1 MAHTRQI
8 LLALI
13 LGIAA
18 GAAINLL
25 VPGWAEPL
33 DTNLLTPLGQVFLRL
48 LQFIVVPMVFCA
60 LILSFTQ
67 VERGAN
73 VGRYAGKL
81 LGLYVVT
88 SAVALA
94 IGMAVAAWLTPGLG
108 VDAAGAQATA
118 TSDPQPLA
126 QWLVGLVPKNPFE
139 ALAEANLLQIILA
152 AALIGIAA
160 RQLPEH
166 SRAFIGVLESGYEI
180 VLKVL
185 SLVLKLAPIG
195 VFALI
200 ASVVATQ
207 GLDLL
212 LKLGLYVVGLLI
224 AIAAMALFYLA
235 LLTLTGSRPGAYLRH
250 FGEALSF
257 ALGTASSNATL
268 PIALENAK
276 AYGAPRELTAFALP
290 FGTALKRDGAAVLQ
304 GFNALFVA
312 QLFGVEVTLTLALT
326 IFATGLLVSFS
337 TAGVPGAGLVAMSTV
352 LSAAGLPLEGV
363 AVVAGVDRFTDGF
376 RTSLNVMGNTA
387 NAMLLAKGEARH
399 AADPSPTP
407 TTTPAPK
414 TETDG
419 RAQG

>member
-8 LLALI
+8 LLALV
-13 LGIAA
+13 LGILA
-18 GAAINLL
+18 GGAINLL
-25 VPGWAEPL
+25 IPELAPTL
-33 DTNLLTPLGQVFLRL
+33 DRQLLTPLGQVFLRL

-60 LILSFTQ
+60 LVLSFTQ
-67 VERGAN
+67 VNRDEH
-73 VGRYAGKL
+73 VGRYAGQL

-94 IGMAVAAWLTPGLG
+94 IGMGVAAWLTPGSG
-108 VDAAGAQATA
+108 IEDTA
-118 TSDPQPLA
+118 PASVKAHDPVPLA
-126 QWLVGLVPKNPFE
+126 QWLVGLVPRNPFE
-139 ALAEANLLQIILA
+139 ALAEANLLQIIVA
-152 AALIGIAA
+152 AALTGLAA
-160 RQLPEH
+160 RQLPEQ
-166 SRAFIGVLESGYEI
+166 SRPFIKVLESGYEI
-180 VLKVL
+180 TLKIL
-185 SLVLKLAPIG
+185 SMVLKLAPVG

-212 LKLGLYVVGLLI
+212 IKLGLYVVGLLL

-235 LLTLTGSRPGAYLRH
+235 LMAVAGARPMDYLKH
-250 FGEALSF
+250 FGESLSF

-268 PIALENAK
+268 PIALENAR
-276 AYGAPRELTAFALP
+276 AYGAPHQLTAFALP
-290 FGTALKRDGAAVLQ
+290 FGTALKRDGAAVVQ

-312 QLFGVEVTLTLALT
+312 QLFGVDVTLSLAIT

-376 RTSLNVMGNTA
+376 RTALNVMGNTT
-387 NAMLLAKGEARH
+387 NAMLLSRVRRE
-399 AADPSPTP
+399 PETQ
-407 TTTPAPK
+407 
-414 TETDG
+414 TEQSNHG
-419 RAQG
+419 

>member
-13 LGIAA
+13 LGVIA
-18 GAAINLL
+18 GGAINLL
-25 VPGWAEPL
+25 VPQWAAPL
-33 DTNLLTPLGQVFLRL
+33 DQQLLTPLGQVFLRL

-60 LILSFTQ
+60 LVLSFTQ
-67 VERGAN
+67 VERGGH

-81 LGLYVVT
+81 LGLYIVT
-88 SAVALA
+88 SGVALA
-94 IGMAVAAWLTPGLG
+94 IGMAVAAWLTPGTG
-108 VDAAGAQATA
+108 IGEVGQASVQAAE
-118 TSDPQPLA
+118 PMPLT
-126 QWLVGLVPKNPFE
+126 QWLVSLVPRNPFE
-139 ALAEANLLQIILA
+139 ALADANLLQIIIA
-152 AALIGIAA
+152 AALVGIAA
-160 RQLPEH
+160 RQLPEQ
-166 SRAFIGVLESGYEI
+166 SQPFIKVLESGYDI
-180 VLKVL
+180 TLKVL
-185 SLVLKLAPIG
+185 SMVLKLAPIG

-207 GLDLL
+207 GLELMV
-212 LKLGLYVVGLLI
+212 KLGLYVVGLLL

-235 LLTLTGSRPGAYLRH
+235 LLALAGARPGAYLRH
-250 FGEALSF
+250 FGESLSF

-268 PIALENAK
+268 PIALENAR
-276 AYGAPRELTAFALP
+276 AYGAPHQLTAFALP

-312 QLFGVEVTLTLALT
+312 QLFGVDVTLTLVIT

-376 RTSLNVMGNTA
+376 RTALNVMGNTA
-387 NAMLLAKGEARH
+387 NAMLLARTQRSPKASNPETESEALER
-399 AADPSPTP
+399 P
-407 TTTPAPK
+407 
-414 TETDG
+414 
-419 RAQG
+419 

>member
-13 LGIAA
+13 LGILA
-18 GAAINLL
+18 GGGINLFIPEL
-25 VPGWAEPL
+25 AAAL
-33 DTNLLTPLGQVFLRL
+33 DTQLLTPLGQIFLRL
-48 LQFIVVPMVFCA
+48 LQFIVVPLVFCA
-60 LILSFTQ
+60 LVLSFTQ
-67 VERGAN
+67 VDRSEN

-81 LGLYVVT
+81 LLLYVVT

-94 IGMAVAAWLTPGLG
+94 IGMGVAAWLTPGLG
-108 VDAAGAQATA
+108 VDGAGSASIEAR
-118 TSDPQPLA
+118 DPTPLA

-139 ALAEANLLQIILA
+139 ALAQANLLQIILA
-152 AALIGIAA
+152 AAMVGIAA
-160 RQLPEH
+160 RQLPEQ
-166 SRAFIGVLESGYEI
+166 SRPLIDVLQSGYDI
-180 VLKVL
+180 TLKILSMVLR
-185 SLVLKLAPIG
+185 LAPIG

-207 GLDLL
+207 GFDLL
-212 LKLGLYVVGLLI
+212 LKLGLYVIGLLA
-224 AIAAMALFYLA
+224 AIAAMAVFYLA
-235 LLTLTGSRPGAYLRH
+235 LLAVAGARPLAYLRH

-268 PIALENAK
+268 PIALNNARD
-276 AYGAPRELTAFALP
+276 YGAPSQLSAFALP

-312 QLFGVEVTLTLALT
+312 QLFGVDITLTLAAT

-376 RTSLNVMGNTA
+376 RTALNVMGNTA
-387 NAMLLAKGEARH
+387 NAMLLARLERRPGDEVPASSAPRS
-399 AADPSPTP
+399 PSS
-407 TTTPAPK
+407 
-414 TETDG
+414 
-419 RAQG
+419 

>member
-13 LGIAA
+13 LGILA
-18 GAAINLL
+18 GGAVNLFL
-25 VPGWAEPL
+25 PQWAGVL
-33 DTNLLTPLGQVFLRL
+33 DTQLLTPLGQVFLRL
-48 LQFIVVPMVFCA
+48 LQFIVVPLVFCA
-60 LILSFTQ
+60 LVLSFTQ
-67 VERGAN
+67 VDRSES

-81 LGLYVVT
+81 LMLYVLT

-94 IGMAVAAWLTPGLG
+94 IGMGMAAWLTPGLG
-108 VDAAGAQATA
+108 VDSAQAAGVEAR
-118 TSDPQPLA
+118 DPTPLA

-152 AALIGIAA
+152 AALVGVAA
-160 RQLPEH
+160 RQLPEQ
-166 SRAFIGVLESGYEI
+166 SRPLVSLLQSGYD
-180 VLKVL
+180 VTLKIL
-185 SLVLKLAPIG
+185 SMVLKLAPIG

-207 GLDLL
+207 GFDLL
-212 LKLGLYVVGLLI
+212 LKLGLYVIGLLA
-224 AIAAMALFYLA
+224 AIGAMAVFYLA
-235 LLTLTGSRPGAYLRH
+235 LLAITGARPLAYLRH

-268 PIALENAK
+268 PIALNNAR
-276 AYGAPRELTAFALP
+276 AYGAPHQLSAFALP

-312 QLFGVEVTLTLALT
+312 QLFGVEVTLTLAAT
-326 IFATGLLVSFS
+326 IFTTGLLVSFS

-387 NAMLLAKGEARH
+387 NAMLLSRLEGRHH
-399 AADPSPTP
+399 AAR
-407 TTTPAPK
+407 PAAHPDSGQ
-414 TETDG
+414 TGTSEAG
-419 RAQG
+419 R

>member
-13 LGIAA
+13 LGVIA
-18 GAAINLL
+18 GGAINLL
-25 VPGWAEPL
+25 VPQWAAPL
-33 DTNLLTPLGQVFLRL
+33 DQQLLTPLGQVFLRL

-60 LILSFTQ
+60 LVLSFTQ
-67 VERGAN
+67 VERGGH

-81 LGLYVVT
+81 LGLYIVT
-88 SAVALA
+88 SGVALA
-94 IGMAVAAWLTPGLG
+94 IGMAVAAWLTPGTG
-108 VDAAGAQATA
+108 IGEVGQASVQAAE
-118 TSDPQPLA
+118 PMPLT
-126 QWLVGLVPKNPFE
+126 QWLVSLVPRNPFE
-139 ALAEANLLQIILA
+139 ALADANLLQIIIA
-152 AALIGIAA
+152 AALVGIAA
-160 RQLPEH
+160 RQLPEQ
-166 SRAFIGVLESGYEI
+166 SQPFIKVLESGYDI
-180 VLKVL
+180 TLKIL
-185 SLVLKLAPIG
+185 AMVLKLAPIG

-207 GLDLL
+207 GLELMV
-212 LKLGLYVVGLLI
+212 KLGLYVVGLLL

-235 LLTLTGSRPGAYLRH
+235 LLALAGARPGAYLKH
-250 FGEALSF
+250 FSESLSF

-268 PIALENAK
+268 PIALENAR
-276 AYGAPRELTAFALP
+276 AYGAPHQLTAFALP

-312 QLFGVEVTLTLALT
+312 QLFGVDVTLTLVIT

-376 RTSLNVMGNTA
+376 RTALNVMGNTA
-387 NAMLLAKGEARH
+387 NAMLLARTQRSPKASNPETESEALER
-399 AADPSPTP
+399 P
-407 TTTPAPK
+407 
-414 TETDG
+414 
-419 RAQG
+419 